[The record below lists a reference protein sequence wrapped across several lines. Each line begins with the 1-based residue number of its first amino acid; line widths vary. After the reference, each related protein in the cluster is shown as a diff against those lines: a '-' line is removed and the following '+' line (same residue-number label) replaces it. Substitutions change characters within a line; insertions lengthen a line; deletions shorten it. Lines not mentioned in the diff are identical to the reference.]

1 MKRGV
6 VLGSLI
12 GVGVLSIVVAGQA
25 PPAGPTAA
33 SLAATKIE
41 KVKDNL
47 YVITGSGAENQAAFS
62 GGNTA
67 VFITDSGVTLV
78 DTKLPGWGP
87 TILERIK
94 TVTNKPV
101 TRIINTHTHGDHT
114 GSNATFMNATIDS
127 IVHETAGCGRIP
139 QVAGQGANPGAHFRN
154 FRRYVF
160 KVRRIA
166 RAS

>member
-62 GGNTA
+62 GGIIRGSTA
-67 VFITDSGVTLV
+67 
-78 DTKLPGWGP
+78 
-87 TILERIK
+87 
-94 TVTNKPV
+94 
-101 TRIINTHTHGDHT
+101 
-114 GSNATFMNATIDS
+114 
-127 IVHETAGCGRIP
+127 
-139 QVAGQGANPGAHFRN
+139 
-154 FRRYVF
+154 RR
-160 KVRRIA
+160 
-166 RAS
+166 